1 MSIRNYGSTNYLPR
15 LQDLVDPEQL
25 LIQELGNTP
34 GVNLQQPNNPYAPE
48 RGSPP
53 STDDS
58 GTTSQ
63 PSGSGTDINDIL
75 RSSPQGAEFL
85 LGLGGSG
92 RNNAYALAA
101 NRADRRVNRN
111 RQRVQDL
118 VKLDPTNPLAALV
131 TFLGAREEH
140 LINEDLVG
148 IRNAYGKQERAEARN
163 KKFKEYLTQS
173 GFGDAFKRLMAMSVE
188 EGGFGGDYNLGV
200 DTILKDKSILVNEH
214 NTEYPV
220 SAEKYS
226 KMTDA
231 WMKVSNMK
239 ETLIN
244 GGGYY
249 SKAEEKVINDTYS
262 YLSSWFDRQNRL
274 REGAVMSDSEFKKY
288 RKKMDALSEIEASN
302 EERLQKRESN
312 LIRGKEKL
320 TSSEYNKYKLELK
333 QLNDLE
339 KKDKLSRRE
348 IKRKAKLE
356 HILKVGGGSAI
367 EKIDPLKKPKPDE
380 GLERI
385 QASKTQAQR
394 RAAWELLEPTEWLDW
409 DANKQADYINKSI
422 DYWKEKEKYS
432 IQTGEEI
439 PGWVKGL
446 IGKYPF
452 TGEMLNSYLDK
463 GTDRQIIANAREA
476 LNFEI
481 PGVTEAQVSDDGV
494 TSVTRPTPEFYNTQD
509 QGKFGDKKDESTNPY
524 MKGVDTKGTTYI
536 ESLDLSEY
544 TRTNK
549 YISPD
554 ALDNTS
560 VTDPNASTVLKD
572 AMNTLDNVEK
582 DVVKKANEI
591 KNYGEKSLDVVT
603 DKIKAGAGKITKG
616 VESGVRKGRKGWD
629 FIKRETIKRKN
640 ELYKKLRDLN
650 KEMESSRKLF
660 GMTLPDPVKIPIGE
674 SSKMAGE
681 GRPLTEEEANRS
693 MEFGWDRYKDNE
705 YTRTVKYLAPDASPL
720 TKKEQTRLEKLEE
733 KFNEVLNEFKDFIY
747 APINNFGLPDL
758 SFKFPRFSPNN
769 MIEEAPKDSP
779 KQYSA
784 AEIEAMQNKEREE
797 RMGGMGGPDKSGSP
811 GMSASD
817 MFDAEVKADIDRGK
831 EEDNSNFI
839 ANLDEDTKFILQTE
853 NAPMDARAVGY
864 RLKPKMKDGKKV
876 TKNGRVVMEHRL
888 RDGEKIPISYGL
900 MQLTPKTAYATDY
913 WKELVKKEKP
923 ANEEEKIELLFNPKH
938 SVAIS
943 KEFRKKLEDKIRG
956 AVAKK
961 NLAWTEKDI
970 RMAVVTAYNWNG
982 ENFGN
987 VIRRAGMDDFKS
999 TLSKWDTIHKKN
1011 KENQVPDETW
1021 SQIRRYKTLRGWK

>member
-1 MSIRNYGSTNYLPR
+1 MSIRNLGSNNYRPS
-15 LQDLVDPEQL
+15 QPLVDPKQL
-25 LIQELGNTP
+25 LLQELANTP
-34 GVNLQQPNNPYAPE
+34 GVNFQQPNNPYAD
-48 RGSPP
+48 PP
-53 STDDS
+53 DGG
-58 GTTSQ
+58 GTTPQ
-63 PSGSGTDINDIL
+63 PSRSGTDINEIL

-92 RNNAYALAA
+92 GGRNNAFALAA

-140 LINEDLVG
+140 LLNEDLVG
-148 IRNAYGKQERAEARN
+148 IRNAYGRQERLKERN
-163 KKFKEYLTQS
+163 TKFKNYLTQS

-200 DTILKDKSILVNEH
+200 DTILKDKSILVNEN

-220 SAEKYS
+220 SAEKRA

-231 WMKVSNMK
+231 WMKVSTMVHD
-239 ETLIN
+239 L
-244 GGGYY
+244 GSGYY
-249 SKAEEKVINDTYS
+249 SPTEEKIIRETFS
-262 YLSSWFDRQNRL
+262 YLSAWFDHQNELVR
-274 REGAVMSDSEFKKY
+274 GKVSDKEFGGVISKLDKVGEIHSNARNKKI
-288 RKKMDALSEIEASN
+288 KHEKALGS
-302 EERLQKRESN
+302 
-312 LIRGKEKL
+312 GKEKL
-320 TSSEYNKYKLELK
+320 TTAEFNEYNLELK
-333 QLNDLE
+333 QYLEWEKAGKQLSQHQINRKVYLQHVLKLNGGIAQ
-339 KKDKLSRRE
+339 DKT
-348 IKRKAKLE
+348 KGAKAE
-356 HILKVGGGSAI
+356 
-367 EKIDPLKKPKPDE
+367 PKDE

-432 IQTGEEI
+432 VQTGEEI

-463 GTDRQIIANAREA
+463 GTDRQIIEYAKEA
-476 LNFEI
+476 LNFKT

-509 QGKFGDKKDESTNPY
+509 QEKFGDKKDESTNPY
-524 MKGVDTKGTTYI
+524 MQGVDTKGTTYI
-536 ESLDLSEY
+536 DSLDLSEY

-554 ALDNTS
+554 ALDNAS

-572 AMNTLDNVEK
+572 AMDTLDNVEK
-582 DVVKKANEI
+582 DVAKKANEI
-591 KNYGEKSLDVVT
+591 KDYGEKSFDVVT
-603 DKIKAGAGKITKG
+603 GKIKEGAGKITKG
-616 VESGVRKGRKGWD
+616 VESGVRKGREGWD

-660 GMTLPDPVKIPIGE
+660 GMTLPDPVKIDETGDG
-674 SSKMAGE
+674 KFAGE
-681 GRPLTEEEANRS
+681 GRPYSASEVEKS
-693 MEFGWDRYKDNE
+693 MEFPWVTHGESE

-720 TKKEQTRLEKLEE
+720 TKKEQTKLEKLEE
-733 KFNEVLNEFKDFIY
+733 KFNEVLNEFKDFIH

-817 MFDAEVKADIDRGK
+817 MFDAEVKADIDRGR

-938 SVAIS
+938 SVAMS

-961 NLAWTEKDI
+961 NLAWTEEDI

-982 ENFGN
+982 ENFGS

-1011 KENQVPDETW
+1011 KESQVPDETW

>member
-1 MSIRNYGSTNYLPR
+1 
-15 LQDLVDPEQL
+15 
-25 LIQELGNTP
+25 
-34 GVNLQQPNNPYAPE
+34 
-48 RGSPP
+48 
-53 STDDS
+53 
-58 GTTSQ
+58 
-63 PSGSGTDINDIL
+63 
-75 RSSPQGAEFL
+75 
-85 LGLGGSG
+85 
-92 RNNAYALAA
+92 
-101 NRADRRVNRN
+101 
-111 RQRVQDL
+111 
-118 VKLDPTNPLAALV
+118 
-131 TFLGAREEH
+131 
-140 LINEDLVG
+140 
-148 IRNAYGKQERAEARN
+148 
-163 KKFKEYLTQS
+163 
-173 GFGDAFKRLMAMSVE
+173 
-188 EGGFGGDYNLGV
+188 
-200 DTILKDKSILVNEH
+200 
-214 NTEYPV
+214 
-220 SAEKYS
+220 
-226 KMTDA
+226 
-231 WMKVSNMK
+231 
-239 ETLIN
+239 
-244 GGGYY
+244 
-249 SKAEEKVINDTYS
+249 
-262 YLSSWFDRQNRL
+262 
-274 REGAVMSDSEFKKY
+274 
-288 RKKMDALSEIEASN
+288 
-302 EERLQKRESN
+302 
-312 LIRGKEKL
+312 
-320 TSSEYNKYKLELK
+320 
-333 QLNDLE
+333 
-339 KKDKLSRRE
+339 
-348 IKRKAKLE
+348 
-356 HILKVGGGSAI
+356 
-367 EKIDPLKKPKPDE
+367 
-380 GLERI
+380 
-385 QASKTQAQR
+385 
-394 RAAWELLEPTEWLDW
+394 
-409 DANKQADYINKSI
+409 
-422 DYWKEKEKYS
+422 
-432 IQTGEEI
+432 
-439 PGWVKGL
+439 
-446 IGKYPF
+446 
-452 TGEMLNSYLDK
+452 MLNSYLDK
-463 GTDRQIIANAREA
+463 GTDRQIIEYAKEA
-476 LNFEI
+476 LNFKT

-509 QGKFGDKKDESTNPY
+509 QEKFGDKKDESTNPY
-524 MKGVDTKGTTYI
+524 MQGVDTKGTTYI
-536 ESLDLSEY
+536 DSLDLSEY

-554 ALDNTS
+554 ALDNAS

-572 AMNTLDNVEK
+572 AMDTLDNVEK
-582 DVVKKANEI
+582 DVAKKANEI
-591 KNYGEKSLDVVT
+591 KDYGEKSFDVVT
-603 DKIKAGAGKITKG
+603 GKIKEGAGKITKG
-616 VESGVRKGRKGWD
+616 VESGVRKGREGWD

-660 GMTLPDPVKIPIGE
+660 GMTLPDPVKIDETGDG
-674 SSKMAGE
+674 KFAGE
-681 GRPLTEEEANRS
+681 GRPYSASEVEKS
-693 MEFGWDRYKDNE
+693 MEFPWVTHGESE

-720 TKKEQTRLEKLEE
+720 TKKEQTKLEKLEE
-733 KFNEVLNEFKDFIY
+733 KFNEVLNEFKDFIH

-817 MFDAEVKADIDRGK
+817 MFDAEVKADIDRGR

-938 SVAIS
+938 SVAMS

-961 NLAWTEKDI
+961 NLAWTEEDI

-982 ENFGN
+982 ENFGS

-1011 KENQVPDETW
+1011 KESQVPDETW